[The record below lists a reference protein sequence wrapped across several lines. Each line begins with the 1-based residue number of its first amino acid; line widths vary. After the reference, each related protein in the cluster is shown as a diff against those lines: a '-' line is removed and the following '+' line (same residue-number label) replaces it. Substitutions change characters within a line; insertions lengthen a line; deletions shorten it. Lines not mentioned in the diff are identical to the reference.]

1 MKKLASLALTF
12 ALVLMLGISAMAEGD
27 RVAVICDPV
36 GTNLFLT
43 QVVDKANELKD
54 TYGYDLSVMECSDTD
69 EWQSN
74 YRAAVAEGYDLI
86 VGVGWQSAEYANEMA
101 TDYPDAAKY
110 AVIDTDAGNDNVM
123 SISYNEEQAAYLM
136 GVMAGY
142 AFPDEEIYGY
152 IGAFEGAGSFKYR
165 WGFCEGVRSV
175 NPDAKFIFNFTN
187 SYSDAAPA
195 YNYAK
200 QQNAA
205 GATYIFGGAAACN
218 EGIFQAA
225 LELAD
230 SGNPIYSIAQDADA
244 TTPDNPYILS
254 SQLKNT
260 GVTMQFILDSYFS
273 DSMTMGLTVQELKD
287 GAIGATHITNPGIY
301 LNEEILTPEVIAACQ
316 AVVDQIVSGELVL
329 EMPASE
335 ADYTF

>member
-1 MKKLASLALTF
+1 MKKLASLI
-12 ALVLMLGISAMAEGD
+12 LVLVLSLTVASAALAD
-27 RVAVICDPV
+27 KVAVICDPI

-43 QVVDKANELKD
+43 QVRDKAVEMQE
-54 TYGYDLSVMECSDTD
+54 TYGYELSVMECSDTD

-110 AVIDTDAGNDNVM
+110 AVIDTDAGSDNVM
-123 SISYNEEQAAYLM
+123 SMAYNEEQAAYLM

-142 AFPDEEIYGY
+142 AFPNEETYGY
-152 IGAFEGAGSFKYR
+152 IGCFDGAGSFKYR
-165 WGFCEGVRSV
+165 WGFAEGVKSV

-187 SYSDAAPA
+187 SYSDTSIA
-195 YNYAK
+195 YEFAK
-200 QQNAA
+200 QHAAA

-225 LELAD
+225 LELAE
-230 SGNPIYSIAQDADA
+230 SGTKIYSIAQDADC
-244 TTPDNPYILS
+244 TTETNPYILS
-254 SQLKNT
+254 AQLKNT
-260 GVTMQFILDSYFS
+260 GVTMGFILDAYFAGN
-273 DSMTMGLTVQELKD
+273 MTMGLTEQKLVD
-287 GAIGATHITNPGIY
+287 GAIGATHITNPGAY
-301 LNEEILTPEVIAACQ
+301 LNSEILTEEVIANCQ
-316 AVVDQIVSGELVL
+316 AVVEKITSGEMVL
-329 EMPASE
+329 TMPAE

>member
-1 MKKLASLALTF
+1 MKKLAVLILTLIVVLSATSAAL
-12 ALVLMLGISAMAEGD
+12 AEGEK
-27 RVAVICDPV
+27 VAVICDPV

-43 QVVDKANELKD
+43 QVVDKAEELQE
-54 TYGYDLSVMECSDTD
+54 TYGYELSVMECSDTD

-74 YRAAVAEGYDLI
+74 YRAAVAEGYNLI
-86 VGVGWQSAEYANEMA
+86 LGVGWQSAEYASELA
-101 TDYPDAAKY
+101 TEYPDAAKY
-110 AVIDTDAGNDNVM
+110 AVIDTDAGNENVM

-152 IGAFEGAGSFKYR
+152 IGCYDGAGSFKYR
-165 WGFCEGVRSV
+165 WGFAEGVKSV

-187 SYSDAAPA
+187 SYTDTSIA
-195 YNYAK
+195 YEYAK
-200 QQNAA
+200 QQAAA

-225 LELAD
+225 LELAEA
-230 SGNPIYSIAQDADA
+230 GTPIYSIAQDADA

-254 SQLKNT
+254 AQLKNT
-260 GVTMQFILDSYFS
+260 GVTTGYVIDQFFAGT
-273 DSMTMGLTVQELKD
+273 MTMGLTEQNLAD
-287 GAIGATHITNPGIY
+287 GAIGATHITNEGVY
-301 LNEEILTPEVIAACQ
+301 LNEEILTPEVIEACQ
-316 AVVDQIVSGELVL
+316 AVVDKIVSGELVL
-329 EMPASE
+329 ELPNE

>member
-1 MKKLASLALTF
+1 MKKLASLI
-12 ALVLMLGISAMAEGD
+12 LVLVLSLTVASAALAD
-27 RVAVICDPV
+27 KVAVICDPI

-43 QVVDKANELKD
+43 QVRDKAVEMQE
-54 TYGYDLSVMECSDTD
+54 TYGYELSVMECSDTD

-110 AVIDTDAGNDNVM
+110 AVIDTDAGSDNVM
-123 SISYNEEQAAYLM
+123 SMAYNEEQAAYLM

-142 AFPDEEIYGY
+142 AFPNEETYGY
-152 IGAFEGAGSFKYR
+152 IGCFDGAGSFKYR
-165 WGFCEGVRSV
+165 WGFAEGVKSV

-187 SYSDAAPA
+187 SYSDTSIA
-195 YNYAK
+195 YEFAK
-200 QQNAA
+200 QHAAA

-225 LELAD
+225 LELAE
-230 SGNPIYSIAQDADA
+230 SGTKIYSIAQDADC
-244 TTPDNPYILS
+244 TTETNPYILS
-254 SQLKNT
+254 AQLKNT
-260 GVTMQFILDSYFS
+260 GVTMGFILDAYFAGN
-273 DSMTMGLTVQELKD
+273 MTMGLTEQKLVD
-287 GAIGATHITNPGIY
+287 GAIGATHITNPGAY
-301 LNEEILTPEVIAACQ
+301 LNSEILTEEVIANCQ
-316 AVVDQIVSGELVL
+316 AVVEKITSGELVL
-329 EMPASE
+329 TMPAE